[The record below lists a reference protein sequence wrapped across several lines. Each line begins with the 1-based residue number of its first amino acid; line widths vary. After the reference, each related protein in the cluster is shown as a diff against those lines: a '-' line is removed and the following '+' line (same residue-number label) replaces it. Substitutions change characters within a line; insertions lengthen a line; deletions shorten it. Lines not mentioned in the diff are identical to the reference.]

1 MFDMW
6 QKPGDVTTIAAANAQ
21 RHMDTHLLENA
32 NFLRLKFLQLSYKLP
47 QQWMNATH
55 ILKGVTVYFASRNL
69 FTITNYSGYD
79 PEVDGFLSVGNYPN
93 TRQFSFGA
101 QLTF

>member
-1 MFDMW
+1 
-6 QKPGDVTTIAAANAQ
+6 
-21 RHMDTHLLENA
+21 
-32 NFLRLKFLQLSYKLP
+32 
-47 QQWMNATH
+47 MNATH

-93 TRQFSFGA
+93 TRQYSFGA

>member
-1 MFDMW
+1 
-6 QKPGDVTTIAAANAQ
+6 
-21 RHMDTHLLENA
+21 MDTHLLENA

-79 PEVDGFLSVGNYPN
+79 PEVSIRDNALTPGLDFSAYPRA
-93 TRQFSFGA
+93 RQFSFG
-101 QLTF
+101 LHIGF